1 MRVCFWL
8 HELGPTSTSV
18 WHKQKDKASFCSQ
31 GPLACD
37 NNCRYFHPGFKAFF
51 WQRWQ
56 YGHSLQNKQRS
67 RLWGCFLTLISMW
80 GDWISE
86 NWDVLIEFTSN
97 RPTEPRHRSRLYFTS
112 NDTFPANSHNRIWIT
127 DKAYCLPKLCA
138 LSKRMEKACI
148 LQTKRPWVTADT
160 GVRRNQ
166 ILICTCKPGNYI
178 HPLKILAL
186 SVGWVNII
194 VSSVNSWKRIQPI
207 WEVQSPGFEDC
218 MCSQGWAGCTGVGTH
233 THLTKC
239 GAQLGATGDGCCP
252 GGTHRKKTGIPL
264 QGCQGKPRIR
274 DCLGALSPGWLLPLI
289 LFGPQDHSLKLL
301 PFIPLLHSL
310 RLHYSVI
317 NSGSQ
322 GKGQ

>member
-8 HELGPTSTSV
+8 CELGPTRTSV
-18 WHKQKDKASFCSQ
+18 WHKQKDKTPFCSQ
-31 GPLACD
+31 GPLGCD
-37 NNCRYFHPGFKAFF
+37 NNCRYSRPGFKAF

-56 YGHSLQNKQRS
+56 YSHGLQNKQRS
-67 RLWGCFLTLISMW
+67 RPWGCFLTLISMW

-233 THLTKC
+233 THTWPSVELSWELLEIAAALEELK
-239 GAQLGATGDGCCP
+239 Q
-252 GGTHRKKTGIPL
+252 KKRLAFPCRTVREKT
-264 QGCQGKPRIR
+264 QNQR
-274 DCLGALSPGWLLPLI
+274 
-289 LFGPQDHSLKLL
+289 LFGCLESWVAPSFNPVRTPGPQSQVTTPSFLSS
-301 PFIPLLHSL
+301 IPW
-310 RLHYSVI
+310 
-317 NSGSQ
+317 GSTIQ
-322 GKGQ
+322 